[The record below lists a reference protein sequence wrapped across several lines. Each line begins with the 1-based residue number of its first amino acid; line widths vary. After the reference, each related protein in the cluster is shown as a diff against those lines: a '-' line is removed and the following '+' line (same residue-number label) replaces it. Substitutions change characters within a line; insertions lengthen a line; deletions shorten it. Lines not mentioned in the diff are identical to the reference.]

1 MGGDSNNVH
10 SLSIRVIQWDW
21 KCLKKIKIC
30 HICNWTLKLHKSPYK
45 HWFKADSTK
54 CVTEDLSCL
63 LTKLQSTIKDGLV
76 RYCSTKTSSNG
87 VNNIWIL
94 KKSTS
99 LLLSLDKRDICIATS
114 VQTFDFSTIY
124 TSIPHDLQKSR
135 ISNLLYSYEKEFL
148 ANMIRSGHKRL
159 ARSFNLCHR
168 YTDDLIVFNNKKF
181 LHYLKEIYLPS

>member
-10 SLSIRVIQWDW
+10 SLGIRFIQWDW
-21 KCLKKIKIC
+21 KCLRKIKIC
-30 HICNWTLKLHKSPYK
+30 HIYNWTPKLHKSPYK
-45 HWFKADSTK
+45 HRFIAGSTK
-54 CVTEDLSCL
+54 CTTEDLSCL

-87 VNNIWIL
+87 VNKMWIL

-99 LLLSLDKRDICIATS
+99 LLLSLDKRDVHIATS

-124 TSIPHDLQKSR
+124 TSIPHDPLKCR
-135 ISNLLYSYEKEFL
+135 ISNLLYSYENEFL
-148 ANMIRSGHKRL
+148 ANTIRSGHRRL